1 MYIYP
6 EHLKDKST
14 MFLWT
19 LKDMLIIIAGTIIS
33 AIFLRAL
40 DIMLPAV
47 IVSTYAFL
55 TMRIDNELNIA
66 DYIRFAFRF
75 FITTQQIF
83 YWRLADE

>member
-6 EHLKDKST
+6 EHLKGKST
-14 MFLWT
+14 MFLWA
-19 LKDMLIIIAGTIIS
+19 LRDMLIIIAGTIIS
-33 AIFLRAL
+33 AIFLRVF
-40 DIMLPAV
+40 DIMILAV
-47 IVSTYAFL
+47 LIGVYAFL

-66 DYIRFAFRF
+66 AYICFAFRF